1 MGRQA
6 LPGTFP
12 GIKSDVGSD
21 WSSRLWWLSSRRGE
35 PPLKSI
41 RSTPCQAEKK
51 APHDAWTSSMFGWS
65 LAGQFSHSQHPII
78 AIICLIKCEIRSHF
92 ASLTAVHSISDVSF
106 CHIESS
112 NLGTSIIQA
121 HVYGALE
128 GFMCLTLFCIYAS
141 VKWVH

>member
-1 MGRQA
+1 MA
-6 LPGTFP
+6 IVPE
-12 GIKSDVGSD
+12 
-21 WSSRLWWLSSRRGE
+21 RRAPSE
-35 PPLKSI
+35 EYQINP
-41 RSTPCQAEKK
+41 RQAEKK

-112 NLGTSIIQA
+112 NLGTSMFQA
-121 HVYGALE
+121 HVYGQALE
-128 GFMCLTLFCIYAS
+128 RFMCLTLFCIYAS

>member
-1 MGRQA
+1 MTLDQIG
-6 LPGTFP
+6 P
-12 GIKSDVGSD
+12 VGCD
-21 WSSRLWWLSSRRGE
+21 GYRHGE
-35 PPLKSI
+35 PSLKEYQI
-41 RSTPCQAEKK
+41 NPRQAEKK
-51 APHDAWTSSMFGWS
+51 APHDAWTPPMFGWS

-92 ASLTAVHSISDVSF
+92 ASLTSVHSISDVSF

-112 NLGTSIIQA
+112 NVGTSMFQA